1 MTKNLHLEHPEDA
14 IMTGDLSLLDW
25 FDCKINNLSVK
36 MDGAPAVVWGT
47 NPENGR
53 FFVGT
58 KSVFNKVKI
67 KICYTFGDI
76 VNLYGDNENLF
87 NILSACWQHLPRVST
102 ILQGDFIGFGGESTY
117 TPNTI
122 TYQFPSVVTESIIVC
137 PHTEYTGVSIKE
149 AVAKPLTAVLE
160 STDGVRFIQQTVDST
175 VRVET
180 TEMREFA
187 SKASFVSE
195 KEAKQ
200 IRIIINSFVKE
211 QKEIS
216 EAILTLIVG
225 CPYLAK
231 LIRAIYFVKMEM
243 YVGMVIYDGPRAMI
257 DGKEIDA
264 EGYVRSNAHGSFK
277 IVNRYRFSCAN
288 FNNDKFTCPS

>member
-1 MTKNLHLEHPEDA
+1 MTKNLHLEHPEDSVL
-14 IMTGDLSLLDW
+14 TGDVSVLDW
-25 FDCKINNLSVK
+25 FDCQLNDLSVK
-36 MDGAPAVVWGT
+36 MDGAPAIVWGT
-47 NPENGR
+47 NPENGK

-58 KSVFNKVKI
+58 KSVFNKVKV

-87 NILSACWQHLPRVST
+87 RILASCWEYLPRVST

-137 PHTEYTGVSIKE
+137 PHTVYTGASLKE
-149 AVAKPLTAVLE
+149 AVAAPLTSLLD
-160 STDGVRFIQQTVDST
+160 STDDVLFVQQTVDST
-175 VRVET
+175 VRVDT
-180 TEMREFA
+180 TEMRELA
-187 SKASFVSE
+187 SQARFVTE

-211 QKEIS
+211 QKSIS
-216 EAILTLIVG
+216 EPILTLIVG
-225 CPYLAK
+225 CPHLAR
-231 LIRAIYFVKMEM
+231 LMRAIYYAKMSM
-243 YVGMVIYDGPRAMI
+243 YEGIKIYDGPTAYI
-257 DGKEIDA
+257 GDKQIDA
-264 EGYVRSNAHGSFK
+264 EGYVRSNKFGSFK

-288 FNNDKFTCPS
+288 FNNDKFSCPN